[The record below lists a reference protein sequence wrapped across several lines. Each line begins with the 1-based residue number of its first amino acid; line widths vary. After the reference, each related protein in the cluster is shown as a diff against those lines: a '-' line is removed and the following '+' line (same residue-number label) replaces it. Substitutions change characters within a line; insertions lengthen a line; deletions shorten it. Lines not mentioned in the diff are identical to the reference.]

1 VAAVLLACL
10 AAACFG
16 ALAVSIRIGLSRRAE
31 PELAPLVTSA
41 GGFLLVAAVAV
52 LSGELGR
59 SAAADLWPFVAIGA
73 AVPGLSQLLFVRA
86 IRDAGPSRA
95 AVLIG
100 TAPIISAIL
109 AVAFLGETLGPAL
122 GVATLLIVAGGTALA
137 WEPARPASFKTIG
150 AVLALACA
158 VAFAVR
164 DNLVRAATT
173 DLDAPPLAATAASL
187 AGATVALAI
196 VLLLF
201 RRDSLLDGRRL
212 VATIVPF
219 APAAVLLGAA
229 YAALVEA
236 FARGD
241 VTVVAPLNATQSLWA
256 VVLAATLLTRTEMI
270 GRRLVLAAVLIVAGS
285 VLVGATR

>member
-1 VAAVLLACL
+1 MTLPASSARRAAATDPATRRLGPAVQRVGDLAPGGKALDAEELDPLDVPDDGDPHGGSLPSADSARVAAVLLACL

-31 PELAPLVTSA
+31 PELAPLVISA
-41 GGFLLVAAVAV
+41 GGFLLVAAVAA

-122 GVATLLIVAGGTALA
+122 GIATLLIVAGGTALA

-150 AVLALACA
+150 AVTRSR
-158 VAFAVR
+158 VR
-164 DNLVRAATT
+164 RGVRR
-173 DLDAPPLAATAASL
+173 P
-187 AGATVALAI
+187 
-196 VLLLF
+196 
-201 RRDSLLDGRRL
+201 
-212 VATIVPF
+212 
-219 APAAVLLGAA
+219 
-229 YAALVEA
+229 
-236 FARGD
+236 
-241 VTVVAPLNATQSLWA
+241 
-256 VVLAATLLTRTEMI
+256 
-270 GRRLVLAAVLIVAGS
+270 
-285 VLVGATR
+285 